1 GDSPCAYCYRLPF
14 LDHGQIAGANR
25 ELHPYPVEIDDD
37 EKLGFEIVAADRG
50 AEIDFALH
58 DAATDRGTNILEA
71 VCRFG
76 LRWESGDLAL
86 PHAERDQL
94 LPADIEPHAGLRGLV
109 ARPDE
114 LLLAGDGSFEKR
126 LVAREQVLLQF
137 VAEAGRE
144 ILAFRVGDFA
154 AFQHRE
160 D

>member
-1 GDSPCAYCYRLPF
+1 
-14 LDHGQIAGANR
+14 
-25 ELHPYPVEIDDD
+25 
-37 EKLGFEIVAADRG
+37 IVAADRG

-86 PHAERDQL
+86 SHAERDQL

-144 ILAFRVGDFA
+144 ILAFRRRLRGFPTPRGPRPVLPNPQSSCAERQPSRRASPILGPPGR
-154 AFQHRE
+154 HRE
-160 D
+160 